1 MIGWFALNVPSGLSL
16 YYFANTV
23 FTAAQQIYLKKLGGA
38 AARAPVACLGVPEGK
53 RAAGQ
58 IMHSR
63 CICSGV
69 VLLPHPGRQACSSSF
84 PRGCRVLLALLGAKL
99 CFAH

>member
-38 AARAPVACLGVPEGK
+38 AARVLVACLGVPEEK

-63 CICSGV
+63 HSASAQEWFCYRTLGGRHV
-69 VLLPHPGRQACSSSF
+69 LPHP
-84 PRGCRVLLALLGAKL
+84 LAVTAS
-99 CFAH
+99 CWPC